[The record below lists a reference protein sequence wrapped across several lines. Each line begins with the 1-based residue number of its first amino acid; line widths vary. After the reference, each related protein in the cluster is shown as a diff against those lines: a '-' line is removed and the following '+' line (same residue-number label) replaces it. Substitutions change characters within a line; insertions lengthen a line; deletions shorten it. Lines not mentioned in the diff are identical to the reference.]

1 MKKNAYASD
10 AGQYR
15 CINNQTSDVYSIQSK
30 LVDVDIYTAGIRL
43 NISFHVFS
51 LLFKLVIQVEN
62 WYEFSGK
69 HIMFAISSHSFCI
82 TKI

>member
-30 LVDVDIYTAGIRL
+30 LVDVDIYTAGISL
-43 NISFHVFS
+43 NIFS
-51 LLFKLVIQVEN
+51 RILPSFKLVIQMEN
-62 WYEFSGK
+62 
-69 HIMFAISSHSFCI
+69 
-82 TKI
+82 